1 MVKGLSPVAVTW
13 IDFRLQTSLIC
24 KNEKTTSCEKWLLG
38 GVLQKKLSQKFLK
51 IHREIPVGQ
60 PFSNTVKSFHAA
72 RLAILLNLLSLG
84 FESKPF
90 VDRLENG
97 VLE

>member
-1 MVKGLSPVAVTW
+1 M
-13 IDFRLQTSLIC
+13 
-24 KNEKTTSCEKWLLG
+24 LG

-51 IHREIPVGQ
+51 IHREIPVRQ
-60 PFSNTVKSFHAA
+60 SFSNTVKSFHAA
-72 RLAILLNLLSLG
+72 RLAILLKLLSLG